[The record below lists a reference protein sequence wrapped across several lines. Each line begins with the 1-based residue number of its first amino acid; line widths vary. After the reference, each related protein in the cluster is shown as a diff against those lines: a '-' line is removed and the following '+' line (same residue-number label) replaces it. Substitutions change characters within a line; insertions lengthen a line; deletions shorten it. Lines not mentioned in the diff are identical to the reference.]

1 MEDLILFSSALK
13 FLLDSFDAGT
23 YGNGNSYFF
32 IDMAI
37 FFVCEGNL

>member
-23 YGNGNSYFF
+23 YGNGNSHSLRYF
-32 IDMAI
+32 ALVV
-37 FFVCEGNL
+37 FFVA